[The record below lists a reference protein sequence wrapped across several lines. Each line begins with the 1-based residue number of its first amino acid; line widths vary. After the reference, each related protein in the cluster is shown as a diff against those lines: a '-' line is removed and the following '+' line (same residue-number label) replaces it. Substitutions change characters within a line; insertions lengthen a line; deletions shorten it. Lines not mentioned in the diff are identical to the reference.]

1 MTYKINKKIL
11 ITVLFFII
19 IAFVFWSSVTLQSLF
34 YDSVGFLGKYIEQNR
49 ILGTLIF
56 MGLAAVSALF
66 SPFSSVPL
74 IPAGIMIWGS
84 NVVLFLLASGWLLGD
99 LIAYSIGRFARRAVI
114 SRFVPQEKL
123 DSYKEMISKKSGFW
137 FVLLFRFALPSEIA
151 GYALGIM
158 RYHFGKYL
166 LVTVLVE
173 IPFAFLTVYSGEA
186 FVKGNLLLFTSLVL
200 FSAAAIYLISY
211 YFKKKLKD
219 R

>member
-11 ITVLFFII
+11 FTVLSVII

-49 ILGTLIF
+49 ILGILIF

-74 IPAGIMIWGS
+74 IPAGIMIWGG
-84 NVVLFLLASGWLLGD
+84 NIVFFLLTSGWLLGD

-123 DSYKEMISKKSGFW
+123 DYYKEIISKKARFW
-137 FVLLFRFALPSEIA
+137 FVLLFRFALPSEIT

-200 FSAAAIYLISY
+200 FSAAV
-211 YFKKKLKD
+211 
-219 R
+219 

>member
-11 ITVLFFII
+11 FTVLSVII

-49 ILGTLIF
+49 ILGILIF

-74 IPAGIMIWGS
+74 IPAGIMIWGG
-84 NVVLFLLASGWLLGD
+84 NIVFFLLTSGWLLGD

-123 DSYKEMISKKSGFW
+123 DYYKEIISKKARFW
-137 FVLLFRFALPSEIA
+137 FVLLFRFALPSEIT

-200 FSAAAIYLISY
+200 FSAAVIYLTLY

-219 R
+219 K